1 MSHRRVWLSVC
12 IAIPALLLL
21 LAGYIGHR
29 LQQMLLEQHM
39 ALDWQRLTLSWRGV
53 QLHEASLVQRSEGEL
68 QAHADRLELYW
79 LATGSPRY
87 RVHIHNLQLHWQP
100 APDET
105 RTASSPDTDLR
116 PILDTLPW
124 LPRQIDVSNAEAL
137 LPCHS
142 GYCTL
147 RGNLGL
153 RQQDDALLLR
163 LRLLR
168 DSHSATLEAQ
178 LQGLGN
184 AQTDARKLQAALHLD
199 EHQQLNL
206 RSDLSAVTDA
216 LRWQGVLLLE
226 PLQEIDWV
234 ARWLAEWTSLDLASL
249 PATPR
254 QAGVGAHWQLQLP
267 ASIRGIDD
275 LLAARGWLRI
285 DGQLPIPWPLPGIG
299 LVSGE
304 LKLDLHNT
312 GDRWQ
317 ARQLH
322 GKLQLDSRDMPWQ
335 AALPEGLQT
344 QLWQIDLQPRP
355 ETADSALALQL
366 QVNAQGPLTLQA
378 QAELALEQSQDWQLD
393 VQRLQLRAHSAHV
406 QLGSERLEGLQVALD
421 LSGSASTRQLQL
433 QLGDSS
439 RASLQHLQSAELEL
453 LRSELNL
460 AGLEIT
466 GTTEAPKLNGPL
478 QLRSE
483 NLNHPQL
490 LPQGWGWQ
498 GRLTTDDNSQKLD
511 GTLQADSGLNL
522 ALKLDRTSS
531 GLHLKVRLD
540 ELFLR
545 AGNPL
550 AQTLSA
556 WPPLLNLDNGRLHAE
571 ASLQLTDRPLQLRAS
586 LNARGLA
593 GVYDRS
599 SLSGV
604 DADLLVQL
612 SGNQI
617 RLELPDLNARQID
630 PGIVLGPLRLQ
641 ARYQADLQRPTAG
654 RLSLQQANL
663 GILKGSLSLEPAS
676 WTLDRE
682 SLLLPLKLSG
692 LDLAELFRVY
702 PAEGLE
708 GSGLLDGN
716 LPLRLGDSLSI
727 EQGLIE
733 ARAPGGRLRFNSP
746 RIRAMGQANPGMKLV
761 TDALEDFHY
770 DLLSSS
776 LEYDPSGT
784 LRLGM
789 RLHGQN
795 PDIEKGRPIHFNI
808 NLEEDIPTLL
818 ASLQLTDKVSDIIRQ
833 RIQQRMR
840 QRVPDE
846 PKE

>member
-1 MSHRRVWLSVC
+1 MSRRRVWLSAC
-12 IAIPALLLL
+12 IAIPVVLLL

-29 LQQMLLEQHM
+29 LQQVLVEQHIQ
-39 ALDWQRLTLSWRGV
+39 LDWQRLTLSWRGV
-53 QLHEASLVQRSEGEL
+53 QFHQASLLQRREGEL
-68 QAHADRLELYW
+68 QVRADRLELYW
-79 LATGSPRY
+79 FATGSPRY
-87 RVHIHNLQLHWQP
+87 RIHADDLQLHWQP
-100 APDET
+100 APDEEQ
-105 RTASSPDTDLR
+105 TASRPDTDLR
-116 PILDTLPW
+116 PILDALPW
-124 LPRQIDVSNAEAL
+124 LPQQIDISNAKAL
-137 LPCHS
+137 LPCQS
-142 GYCTL
+142 DYCTL
-147 RGNLGL
+147 RGDLGL
-153 RQQDDALLLR
+153 QQQDDALLLR

-168 DSHSATLEAQ
+168 DNHSATLEAQ

-184 AQTDARKLQAALHLD
+184 ALTDTRQLQATLHLD
-199 EHQQLNL
+199 GHQQLNL
-206 RSDLSAVTDA
+206 RSDLSAVTDT
-216 LRWQGVLLLE
+216 LQWQGNLLLE

-234 ARWLAEWTSLDLASL
+234 TLWLAEWTSVDLSGL

-254 QAGVGAHWQLQLP
+254 QAGVSVRWQLQLP
-267 ASIRGIDD
+267 ASTRTIGD
-275 LLAARGWLRI
+275 LLAARGWLLI
-285 DGQLPIPWPLPGIG
+285 DGQLRSPWPLPGIG
-299 LVSGE
+299 LISGE
-304 LKLDLHNT
+304 LKLDLHNAD
-312 GDRWQ
+312 GRWQ

-335 AALPEGLQT
+335 ATLPEGLQA
-344 QLWQIDLQPRP
+344 QQWQIDLQPLP
-355 ETADSALALQL
+355 GAADSALALQL
-366 QVNAQGPLTLQA
+366 QVDAQGPLALQA
-378 QAELALEQSQDWQLD
+378 QAELALEQEHDWQLN
-393 VQRLQLRAHSAHV
+393 VQQLQLRAHSAHV
-406 QLGSERLEGLQVALD
+406 QLGNERLEGLQLELD
-421 LSGSASTRQLQL
+421 LSGSASPRQLQL
-433 QLGDSS
+433 QLGDNS
-439 RASLQHLQSAELEL
+439 RASLQRLQSTELEL

-460 AGLEIT
+460 AGLQIS
-466 GTTEAPKLNGPL
+466 GTAEAPELKGPL
-478 QLRSE
+478 QLRCE
-483 NLNHPQL
+483 NLSHPQL
-490 LPQGWGWQ
+490 LTQGWNWQ
-498 GRLTTDDNSQKLD
+498 GQVAADSNNQKLD

-522 ALKLDRTSS
+522 ALQMSHTSS
-531 GLHLKVRLD
+531 GLQLKARLD

-550 AQTLSA
+550 AQTLTA
-556 WPPLLNLDNGRLHAE
+556 WPTLLNLDNGRLHAE
-571 ASLQLTDRPLQLRAS
+571 ASLQLTDRPLQLQAS

-612 SGNQI
+612 SGKQI
-617 RLELPDLNARQID
+617 RLELPNLNARQID
-630 PGIVLGPLRLQ
+630 PGIILGPLRLQ

-654 RLSLQQANL
+654 RLSLQQADL
-663 GILKGSLSLEPAS
+663 GILNGSLSLEPAS
-676 WTLDRE
+676 WALDQE

-708 GSGLLDGN
+708 GSGLLDGS
-716 LPLRLGDSLSI
+716 LPLRLGKALSI
-727 EQGLIE
+727 EQGQIE
-733 ARAPGGRLRFNSP
+733 ARAPGGWLRFDSP